1 MELNYRTAEGSQT
14 EQPASVDESSEYV
27 VRLRKNIKQIDKQ
40 DPASGEVV
48 KMWSYDEAVL
58 TREEYARKIADDN
71 AAKIDYIVMMS
82 DIDTAEVAE

>member
-1 MELNYRTAEGSQT
+1 MELNYRAAEGSQA
-14 EQPASVDESSEYV
+14 EMPAAVDESSANV

-40 DPASGEVV
+40 NPASGEVV

-71 AAKIDYIVMMS
+71 AAKIDYIAMMS
-82 DIDTAEVAE
+82 DIDTAEVTE

>member
-1 MELNYRTAEGSQT
+1 MELNYRAAEGSQT
-14 EQPASVDESSEYV
+14 EQPAAVDESSEYV